1 MENDLYKPLVI
12 TLIIA
17 IIIITILNLSVRHK
31 VLEKEGFS
39 ELYFEQHRQLPQKIV
54 INKSY
59 EIFVTISNQ
68 ELDTTNYILEIDSK
82 IYNFSKQITLESGK
96 YKTFSMNINTLNNIY
111 NLIFDITQ
119 TNSGIINKKG
129 IINKNKKNMNSIN
142 NYLPISCNIGTF
154 GPVYHVNLT
163 HNELLKK
170 PFNKYYEYSNQTS
183 NYQTYNSENITIF
196 TKYNTINNLNNDD
209 NNKIFY
215 NIQKNEKTLIT
226 IKNPFIIKFYK
237 ENTPINNELEIHFWY
252 EII

>member
-1 MENDLYKPLVI
+1 MCSSDL
-12 TLIIA
+12 
-17 IIIITILNLSVRHK
+17 
-31 VLEKEGFS
+31 
-39 ELYFEQHRQLPQKIV
+39 EQHRQLPQKIV

-119 TNSGIINKKG
+119 TNSGIINNNNHAIIGKLSNKKV
-129 IINKNKKNMNSIN
+129 IINKNKINMNSIN
-142 NYLPISCNIGTF
+142 NYLPISFNIGTF

-252 EII
+252 EIV